1 MANRYNIFLILNLFL
16 LSLGSRGFRITEE
29 IESENEISVKPP
41 GFSRVS
47 GFYKENFKLKLQS
60 EENTTIYFTVDST
73 DPKTSPTAQEF
84 KDYILIYDKSSETND
99 LSSLTEDE
107 ESPISISRDRRY
119 RPPEYPVDK
128 AMIVKAVS
136 KNVNGEYSQ
145 VVTKVYFITDGYL
158 YKYKNL
164 TVISLVTNP
173 ENLIDPNFGIYVTGT
188 MYQEWKK
195 TDDFDRSIKPWDKRT
210 RCNYYMRG
218 SEWEREAFLTIFD
231 KGEVCVQQNIGLRV
245 KGRAS
250 RNYPQ
255 KSFNLNAR
263 KKYGKSTIET
273 DILNKNY
280 DINGK
285 KITSY
290 KSLAIRS
297 VYDNSRM
304 KDKIGRDLFE
314 SMNYLTTANMEPAVL
329 FLNGEYWGF
338 YCIQENFNDDFIEKN
353 YLIPKQNVALA
364 KGDEIEEGPEE
375 EIQNFL
381 SFCEEY
387 SKKDLGD
394 EKLYEE
400 IKNYIDIESMIQFFV
415 TGLYIEDTD
424 WPGNNDG
431 VWRNIGEKIEGNEF
445 GDGRWRFIIFDLD
458 LSMSQPFR
466 RRDSSKSSIF
476 DNVVKRIERSPI
488 NPLFL
493 SLLNNN
499 TDFQNKFVN
508 TYCDYTNEIFKPSR
522 VNKILDKYRKD
533 YPELIANSQVR
544 WNSRRFNSKLEG
556 FSSSKSS
563 FLNSLNS
570 ISNFFGN
577 RANYTLQNM
586 KDFIG
591 LKGDIIDLT
600 IEIIGKGKLQINT
613 IIPNINGNKWTGK
626 YISGIPIVIKG
637 ISVPGYKFIG
647 WRGYIESN
655 KQSEEIILF
664 ESQTIIA
671 YFD

>member
-1 MANRYNIFLILNLFL
+1 MANRYNIFLLLNLFF
-16 LSLGSRGFRITEE
+16 LSLGSRDFRITEE
-29 IESENEISVKPP
+29 IEPEDEVSVKPP

-297 VYDNSRM
+297 VYDN
-304 KDKIGRDLFE
+304 E
-314 SMNYLTTANMEPAVL
+314 
-329 FLNGEYWGF
+329 
-338 YCIQENFNDDFIEKN
+338 
-353 YLIPKQNVALA
+353 
-364 KGDEIEEGPEE
+364 
-375 EIQNFL
+375 
-381 SFCEEY
+381 
-387 SKKDLGD
+387 
-394 EKLYEE
+394 
-400 IKNYIDIESMIQFFV
+400 
-415 TGLYIEDTD
+415 
-424 WPGNNDG
+424 
-431 VWRNIGEKIEGNEF
+431 
-445 GDGRWRFIIFDLD
+445 
-458 LSMSQPFR
+458 
-466 RRDSSKSSIF
+466 
-476 DNVVKRIERSPI
+476 
-488 NPLFL
+488 
-493 SLLNNN
+493 
-499 TDFQNKFVN
+499 
-508 TYCDYTNEIFKPSR
+508 
-522 VNKILDKYRKD
+522 
-533 YPELIANSQVR
+533 
-544 WNSRRFNSKLEG
+544 
-556 FSSSKSS
+556 
-563 FLNSLNS
+563 
-570 ISNFFGN
+570 
-577 RANYTLQNM
+577 
-586 KDFIG
+586 
-591 LKGDIIDLT
+591 
-600 IEIIGKGKLQINT
+600 
-613 IIPNINGNKWTGK
+613 
-626 YISGIPIVIKG
+626 
-637 ISVPGYKFIG
+637 
-647 WRGYIESN
+647 
-655 KQSEEIILF
+655 
-664 ESQTIIA
+664 
-671 YFD
+671 